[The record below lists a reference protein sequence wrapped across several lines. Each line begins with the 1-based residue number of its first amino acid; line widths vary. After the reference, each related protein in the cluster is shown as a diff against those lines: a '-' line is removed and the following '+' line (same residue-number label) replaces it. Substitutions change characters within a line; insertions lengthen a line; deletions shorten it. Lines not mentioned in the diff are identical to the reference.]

1 MNPTQQKPTLIFEM
15 LDQVQRQSTPQ
26 ARAIKLRELRCREL
40 NTALQINYRQDVKL
54 DLPPGVPTFQ
64 HDNGNPDMS
73 MARTRNVINDF
84 FELGV
89 QNRNLSQAEKLNR
102 FVRILESLNERE
114 AEVFVLAKDR
124 KLQDKWPALNIQMV
138 RDAIPGIV

>member
-1 MNPTQQKPTLIFEM
+1 MNPTQQKPSLIFEM
-15 LDQVQRQSTPQ
+15 LDQVQRQPTPQ

-64 HDNGNPDMS
+64 KDNGNPDMS
-73 MARTRNVINDF
+73 MARTRNIINDL

-124 KLQDKWPALNIQMV
+124 KLQDRWPALNIHMV

>member
-1 MNPTQQKPTLIFEM
+1 MNLTQQKPSLIFEM
-15 LDQVQRQSTPQ
+15 LDQVQRQPTPQ

-64 HDNGNPDMS
+64 KDNGNPDMS
-73 MARTRNVINDF
+73 MARTRNIINDL

-89 QNRNLSQAEKLNR
+89 QNQNLSQAEKLNR

-124 KLQDKWPALNIQMV
+124 KLQDRWPALNIHMV

>member
-1 MNPTQQKPTLIFEM
+1 MNPTQQKPSLIFEM
-15 LDQVQRQSTPQ
+15 LDQVQRQPTPQ

-64 HDNGNPDMS
+64 KDNGNPDMS
-73 MARTRNVINDF
+73 MARTRNIINDL

-89 QNRNLSQAEKLNR
+89 QNQNLSQAEKLNR

-124 KLQDKWPALNIQMV
+124 KLQDRWPALNIHMV

>member
-15 LDQVQRQSTPQ
+15 LDQVQRQPTPQ

>member
-15 LDQVQRQSTPQ
+15 LDQIQREPTPQ
-26 ARAIKLRELRCREL
+26 ARAIKMRQLSCREL
-40 NTALQINYRQDVKL
+40 NTALQINYRPDVKL
-54 DLPPGVPTFQ
+54 DLPPGVPTFH
-64 HDNGNPDMS
+64 HDNGNPEAS

-84 FELGV
+84 AELGV
-89 QNRNLSQAEKLNR
+89 NNRNLNQAEKNRR

-124 KLQDKWPALNIQMV
+124 KLQDKWPAINIHMV

>member
-1 MNPTQQKPTLIFEM
+1 MNPTQQKPTLVFEM
-15 LDQVQRQSTPQ
+15 LDQIQREPTPQ
-26 ARAIKLRELRCREL
+26 ARAIKMRQLRCREL
-40 NTALQINYRQDVKL
+40 NTVLQINYRQDVKL

-64 HDNGNPDMS
+64 KDNGNPDMS
-73 MARTRNVINDF
+73 MARTRNIINDL

-124 KLQDKWPALNIQMV
+124 KLQDRWPALNIHMV